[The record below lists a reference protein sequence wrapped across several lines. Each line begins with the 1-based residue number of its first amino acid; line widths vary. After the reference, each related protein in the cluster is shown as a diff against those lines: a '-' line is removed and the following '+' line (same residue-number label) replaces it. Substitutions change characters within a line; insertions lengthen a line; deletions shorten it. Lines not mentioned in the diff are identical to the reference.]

1 MYRRCVSN
9 ELVDAFPE
17 TPADPRTVDEA
28 RAVEDVPKPALVLI
42 RGDDD
47 LVCIDDTCLPPDAVR

>member
-1 MYRRCVSN
+1 VSN

-47 LVCIDDTCLPPDAVR
+47 LVCIDDTCLPRDAVR